1 MGCKFVGVGV
11 VGVIVVVFIGES
23 SSSAVAFVSAD
34 CFGLC
39 FTGSAGRGLLSLVE
53 VICVGRYGIVGVVVG
68 KSSSSSGDGFCQV
81 FISRMLAARAAKS
94 IRGGGGARE
103 RGVSL
108 LVGSWVVVVVVDVV
122 VVVVLSLLRWDDI
135 EGFIA
140 RILAARAARSMRGG
154 GGARE
159 IVVFWVVGAEGGVG
173 DGRSVVVGSWS
184 MGCRPFGAAA
194 VFSTWFLVPWC
205 CGGRKKE
212 ASGCLLS
219 SSSQWMS

>member
-1 MGCKFVGVGV
+1 MSV
-11 VGVIVVVFIGES
+11 
-23 SSSAVAFVSAD
+23 D

-39 FTGSAGRGLLSLVE
+39 VAGTAGRGLLSLVG
-53 VICVGRYGIVGVVVG
+53 VMGVGRYGIIVIE
-68 KSSSSSGDGFCQV
+68 KSSSSSLGYGCQV
-81 FISRMLAARAAKS
+81 FISRMLAARAVRS
-94 IRGGGGARE
+94 ICGRGGARE
-103 RGVSL
+103 RGASL
-108 LVGSWVVVVVVDVV
+108 LVGSWDVV
-122 VVVVLSLLRWDDI
+122 VVVGVIVVILSLLRWDDI